1 MAVERQVCVH
11 LVEVASVGG
20 TLAVVAQVEQLLIE
34 RTSTLGL
41 GTFMT
46 LHYIRARLLRE
57 SWTLVIQYSRPRL
70 FMPVP

>member
-11 LVEVASVGG
+11 LEVASVGG

-34 RTSTLGL
+34 LTSTLGL

-46 LHYIRARLLRE
+46 L
-57 SWTLVIQYSRPRL
+57 
-70 FMPVP
+70 

>member
-1 MAVERQVCVH
+1 MVVERQVCVH

-34 RTSTLGL
+34 RRSTLGL

-46 LHYIRARLLRE
+46 LQRGFIYARA
-57 SWTLVIQYSRPRL
+57 YSANRGL
-70 FMPVP
+70 W